1 MSHSIEGE
9 FIAPI
14 ITAGTPIIL
23 GAFAGIAALFR
34 LWLSRYE
41 KRQNARLDTIV
52 HQVQNSHTI
61 NLRDDLDEKFADMVQ
76 RVDRISETQRRTE
89 AKVDRIDR
97 KTDALDDRLTRHIDG
112 N

>member
-1 MSHSIEGE
+1 MSHGIEGE

-61 NLRDDLDEKFADMVQ
+61 NLRDDLDEKFADVVQ
-76 RVDRISETQRRTE
+76 RVDRISETLDHVVMIAVGLVFTTRRL
-89 AKVDRIDR
+89 R
-97 KTDALDDRLTRHIDG
+97 ALFLG
-112 N
+112 